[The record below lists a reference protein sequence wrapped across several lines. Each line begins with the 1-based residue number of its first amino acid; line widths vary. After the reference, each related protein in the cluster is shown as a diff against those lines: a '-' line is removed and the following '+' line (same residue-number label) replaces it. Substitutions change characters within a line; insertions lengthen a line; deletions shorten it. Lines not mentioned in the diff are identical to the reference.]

1 MRIRQWF
8 EAVILGGDELL
19 KSNPNYNMSLSFL

>member
-8 EAVILGGDELL
+8 EVVILGGDELL
-19 KSNPNYNMSLSFL
+19 KSNPNYAVALP